1 MKIYI
6 EMKNNCY
13 VFMIYNDN
21 YYKEIYNFILTEE
34 EFIDF
39 YVQIEKI
46 QDLRINKMIEKSKI

>member
-1 MKIYI
+1 
-6 EMKNNCY
+6 MKNNCY
-13 VFMIYNDN
+13 VFTIYNDN